1 MTTRAIS
8 AILPQRPRGR
18 RRFLARFV
26 RQPIA
31 MGALVYLVLI
41 SLVALFAPLLA
52 PHDPYAQDLRAVLQP
67 PSAEFLLGT
76 DELGRD
82 VLSRLIMGS
91 RVSLLAAVQG
101 TAVAIAIG
109 LPLGLIAGYVRGRT
123 DRIVM
128 IFTDT
133 LMALPALVLAMAI
146 VAIWGPSLTNAMLAI
161 GIITAPRALRL
172 VRGSVLHIR
181 EETYIEAS
189 RSIGTPDWKIILR
202 HVLPNAAAPLIVFIA
217 VLAGTVMLME
227 AGLSFI
233 GLGVQPPESSWGAM
247 LGTSFRYISRAPVLA
262 IYPGLAI
269 AVTVLALNLVGDG
282 VRDSIGKQVQR

>member
-67 PSAEFLLGT
+67 PSAEYLLGT

-202 HVLPNAAAPLIVFIA
+202 HVLPNAAAPLIVFIG

>member
-8 AILPQRPRGR
+8 AILPPRPRGR
-18 RRFLARFV
+18 RRFLSRFV

-67 PSAEFLLGT
+67 PSAEYLLGT

>member
-1 MTTRAIS
+1 
-8 AILPQRPRGR
+8 
-18 RRFLARFV
+18 
-26 RQPIA
+26 
-31 MGALVYLVLI
+31 
-41 SLVALFAPLLA
+41 VALFAPLLA

>member
-18 RRFLARFV
+18 RRFLSRFV

-67 PSAEFLLGT
+67 PSAEYLLGT

>member
-67 PSAEFLLGT
+67 PSAEYLLGT